1 MSESPIRGTR
11 GNARQNPSPAGWQE
25 ADTETFLGLARY
37 AVPDREAQ
45 IAALVAHI
53 PTIDQPFDI
62 IDLCCGEGLLS
73 AAMLA
78 RYRQAW
84 VTGLDGSAAMLAS
97 ATKRCR
103 RFGVR
108 FTTQRVNLGREWAQP
123 TRQPRAVVSSLAI
136 HHLDDHG
143 KQTLFR
149 EVFRTLAPGGA
160 LLIAD
165 LIQPATVEAQTYA
178 ADDWDEAV
186 RERALLLDGNTAGF
200 DSFVAEGWN
209 LFRHPD
215 PEVDKPAT
223 LFDQLSW
230 LREAGFVAVDVSWM
244 RAGHAIFGGRKP

>member
-1 MSESPIRGTR
+1 MSETPNR
-11 GNARQNPSPAGWQE
+11 AAPKQAPSPAGWQE

-45 IAALVAHI
+45 IAALVSQI
-53 PTIDQPFDI
+53 PATDQPFDV

-73 AAMLA
+73 AAILA
-78 RYRQAW
+78 RFRQAW

-108 FTTQRVNLGREWAQP
+108 FTTQRVHLGNAWAQP
-123 TRQPRAVVSSLAI
+123 TRQPRVVVSSLAL

-143 KQTLFR
+143 KQSLFR
-149 EVFRTLAPGGA
+149 SVFRTLAPGGA

-165 LIQPATVEAQTYA
+165 LIQPATTEALHYA
-178 ADDWDEAV
+178 ADEWDEAV
-186 RERALLLDGNTAGF
+186 RERAQLLDGNSAGF
-200 DSFVAEGWN
+200 DSFAAEGWN

-215 PEVDKPAT
+215 PDVDKPSS
-223 LFDQLSW
+223 LFDQLCW
-230 LREAGFVAVDVSWM
+230 LRDAGFRGVDVFWM